1 MIKATV
7 AGIDEKFLLGILNSK
22 ATGFYWQNKF
32 SDFKET
38 FPKIKGSYLQQLPIP
53 TGDKSRHDQM
63 VRLVEQMLEGCQNCP
78 LLEWHILRP
87 RISGTLPGKI
97 PIPFHNRSVELSQFV
112 IVVFWHPSG
121 VREIGLFRL
130 PGVSSLRSSTHG

>member
-1 MIKATV
+1 MFAN
-7 AGIDEKFLLGILNSK
+7 IDLGLRALRFTPRLSYHGLSARNMSK
-22 ATGFYWQNKF
+22 LQGQPEGLPDISRGLSV
-32 SDFKET
+32 SDTPGTPSKPNRT
-38 FPKIKGSYLQQLPIP
+38 
-53 TGDKSRHDQM
+53 
-63 VRLVEQMLEGCQNCP
+63 LEGCQNCP

-112 IVVFWHPSG
+112 IVVFWHPPG

-130 PGVSSLRSSTHG
+130 PGVSSLRSSTPG